1 MAAAAFSCPRYCWLH
16 HGNLLRRKL
25 KLLFAARA
33 NVTLLCGGRCGEGRL
48 NDGLA
53 KRRVDNIRMPR
64 DAKSLLFRMLLK
76 RLLKRAVVVAL
87 LGWAAFAWATGRI
100 DPASGMA
107 RVYNVVAEKVG
118 RKSRGE
124 PAHVGQD
131 AAATRAA
138 ASIKAAGIEPG
149 GKPTLDAA
157 LAKGPYSANDVLCL
171 AHAVYYEASRET
183 REIQTGVAQVALNRV
198 ATIPGVKTICRI
210 VYLGLGRPMG
220 CMFSS
225 TCRNLGTIPDD
236 ETRWRAAI
244 EVAQDVAAGKGLLP
258 QFEQATHFSASQIRP
273 SWVSS
278 VYKIGKIGRF
288 TFYST
293 QPVEPPAG
301 AEASAAA
308 GGTSMAQRRAAAAV
322 AHEENAAL
330 AARRKAANLPRTVSV
345 ARPASGVGSPAGTSG
360 KESSGRTESR
370 SKSEPRAAPS
380 PGRSPFGDTFN

>member
-1 MAAAAFSCPRYCWLH
+1 
-16 HGNLLRRKL
+16 
-25 KLLFAARA
+25 
-33 NVTLLCGGRCGEGRL
+33 
-48 NDGLA
+48 
-53 KRRVDNIRMPR
+53 
-64 DAKSLLFRMLLK
+64 MLLK
-76 RLLKRAVVVAL
+76 RLLKRAIVVAL

-124 PAHVGQD
+124 AAHVGQD

-149 GKPTLDAA
+149 AKPTVDAA

-171 AHAVYYEASRET
+171 AHAVYYEAGRET

-293 QPVEPPAG
+293 QPVEQTVGGEGSAG
-301 AEASAAA
+301 AAA
-308 GGTSMAQRRAAAAV
+308 GGTTMTQKRAAAAV

-345 ARPASGVGSPAGTSG
+345 SRPASSSGGSAGGVSGKETSG
-360 KESSGRTESR
+360 KAEPRA
-370 SKSEPRAAPS
+370 KSEPRAAPN